1 LTRISAF
8 APLDIGKSRKRKV
21 FKRQPTASY
30 QEVIAVDLDDREKTA
45 LQERRYTR
53 LLTEGC
59 FPNLPATTSSP
70 FGAPVLACD
79 EFFFRHLHVLRE
91 RLAHLLDSIEHG
103 RKRVDAD
110 IMWSVIEALHSL
122 LQARQSSIAWCD
134 LHSIDKDLITR
145 AERVLSMSLSPN
157 S

>member
-1 LTRISAF
+1 M
-8 APLDIGKSRKRKV
+8 DM
-21 FKRQPTASY
+21 
-30 QEVIAVDLDDREKTA
+30 DRRDWAA
-45 LQERRYTR
+45 LQERHYTG

-70 FGAPVLACD
+70 LGAQLLACD

-122 LQARQSSIAWCD
+122 RQAMQSSIAWRD
-134 LHSIDKDLITR
+134 LHSIDKDLIAR